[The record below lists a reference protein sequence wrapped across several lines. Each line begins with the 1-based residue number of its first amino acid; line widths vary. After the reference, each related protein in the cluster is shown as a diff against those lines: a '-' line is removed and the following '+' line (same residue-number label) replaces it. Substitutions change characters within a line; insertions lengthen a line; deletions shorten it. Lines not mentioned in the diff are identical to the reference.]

1 MAGRFAGTGDG
12 SGEGLFRRHRRDN
25 SKVIEGRLEGLCRL
39 AFTKSINTLPLFA
52 DVDGQL
58 HEIRIA

>member
-1 MAGRFAGTGDG
+1 MALVQGPFYGHCGDNG
-12 SGEGLFRRHRRDN
+12 
-25 SKVIEGRLEGLCRL
+25 KVIEGRLERLCGL
-39 AFTKSINTLPLFA
+39 AFAEAINALALFA